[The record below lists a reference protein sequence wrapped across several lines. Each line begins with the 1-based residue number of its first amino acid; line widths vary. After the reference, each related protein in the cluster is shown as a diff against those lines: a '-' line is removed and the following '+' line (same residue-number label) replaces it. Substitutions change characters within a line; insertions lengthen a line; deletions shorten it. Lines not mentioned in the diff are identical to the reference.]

1 MKHLIG
7 LLLNL
12 AAITA
17 TVLGSRHD
25 MLSLS
30 PSDYELV
37 RYTNDSLLVQCRSTT
52 TESQLVWRS
61 PKGEI
66 IKEHKG
72 RIHIEQSAPDQL
84 TIVFTHISLGDKGK
98 WRCEDAN
105 GDRAEKYFELI
116 VYQKIA
122 FTENFTILTVKEG
135 KDAFIRCE
143 VKGEPQP
150 NVTWYYN
157 GQPIIVESFT
167 GNTTKFQILADG
179 LQVRKVT
186 QNDTGEYTCRAYQ
199 VNTIASDMQERTILM
214 KIEHKPIWRYSQH
227 IPVQYVYPNGSV
239 TIACEAIAEP
249 PANFTWYKNGNK
261 KRLHNDKHHA
271 IEKDYYASTLTIHAR
286 NDDVFD
292 TYRCLAENQLG
303 AIERNTV
310 LKRGVKPPPP
320 SVLQLRGFNSNTF
333 DVDVGSVRVSPART
347 APSTTEQLM
356 EVNGFRIEYMTEYE
370 FKSDGGKWTNA
381 KRRDF
386 PFEDGATFLI
396 NNLEANTTYLMRAA
410 TKNLA
415 GLSDYTKVEK
425 FHTLSNEPK
434 SASARLEHL
443 TATQLL
449 CISLVA
455 LLLCKEL
462 SFGFQPVSSITK
474 LQRAAGVRW

>member
-17 TVLGSRHD
+17 VLGNRHE
-25 MLSLS
+25 MLTLS
-30 PSDYELV
+30 PSDHSLV
-37 RYTNDSLLVQCRSTT
+37 RYTNDSLIVQCRSSTA
-52 TESQLVWRS
+52 ESQLVWRS

-72 RIHIEQSAPDQL
+72 RIHIVQSAPEQL
-84 TIVFTHISLGDKGK
+84 KIVFLHISLADKGK

-105 GDRAEKYFELI
+105 GDRAEKSFELI

-122 FTENFTILTVKEG
+122 FTENSTILTVKEG

-150 NVTWYYN
+150 NVTWHYN
-157 GQPIIVESFT
+157 GQPIIVESYT

-186 QNDTGEYTCRAYQ
+186 QNDTGEYTCSAYQ
-199 VNTIASDMQERTILM
+199 VNTIASDMQDRTILM
-214 KIEHKPIWRYSQH
+214 KIEHKPIWRYSKH
-227 IPVQYVYPNGSV
+227 IPEQYVYPNGSV

-261 KRLHNDKHHA
+261 KRLHTDNRYT
-271 IEKDYYASTLTIHAR
+271 IEKDYYASTLTIRAR
-286 NDDVFD
+286 TDDVFD
-292 TYRCLAENQLG
+292 SYRCLAENQLG
-303 AIERNTV
+303 AIERSTK
-310 LKRGVKPPPP
+310 LSRGVKPPPP

-333 DVDVGSVRVSPART
+333 DVDVGSVRISPART
-347 APSTTEQLM
+347 PPTDQLM

-370 FKSDGGKWTNA
+370 FKSDGGKWSNA

-425 FHTLSNEPK
+425 FTTLSNEPK
-434 SASARLEHL
+434 SSSARLEHL
-443 TATQLL
+443 NATQLL

-474 LQRAAGVRW
+474 LRRAVAGRW

>member
-1 MKHLIG
+1 MKQLIG

-17 TVLGSRHD
+17 TALGNHHE
-25 MLSLS
+25 MLTLS
-30 PSDYELV
+30 PSEHSLV
-37 RYTNDSLLVQCRSTT
+37 RYTNDSLIVQCRS
-52 TESQLVWRS
+52 SASDAQLLWRS

-72 RIHIEQSAPDQL
+72 RIHIEQNAPEQL
-84 TIVFTHISLGDKGK
+84 KIVFLHISLGDKGK

-105 GDRAEKYFELI
+105 GDRAEMSFELI

-122 FTENFTILTVKEG
+122 FTENSTILTVKEG

-150 NVTWYYN
+150 NVTWHYN
-157 GQPIIVESFT
+157 GQPIIVEYNS
-167 GNTTKFQILADG
+167 TKFQILADG

-214 KIEHKPIWRYSQH
+214 KIEHKPFWRYTNYTE
-227 IPVQYVYPNGSV
+227 PQYVYPNGSV
-239 TIACEAIAEP
+239 TLPCEAIAEP
-249 PANFTWYKNGNK
+249 PANFTWYKNSNK
-261 KRLHNDKHHA
+261 KHLHNDRHYTIHT
-271 IEKDYYASTLTIHAR
+271 DYYASTLKIQAR
-286 NDDVFD
+286 TENAYDK
-292 TYRCLAENQLG
+292 YRCVAENQLG
-303 AIERNTV
+303 AIERVIT

-320 SVLQLRGFNSNTF
+320 SVLQLRGFNSNRF
-333 DVDVGSVRVSPART
+333 DVDVGSVRPSPARA
-347 APSTTEQLM
+347 APGDQLM
-356 EVNGFRIEYMTEYE
+356 EVRGFRFEYMTEYE

-381 KRRDF
+381 KSKEF

-396 NNLEANTTYLMRAA
+396 NNLEENTTYLMRAA
-410 TKNLA
+410 TWNVA
-415 GLSDYTKVEK
+415 GISDWTRVEK
-425 FHTLSNEPK
+425 FTTLSNEPK
-434 SASARLEHL
+434 SSSARLEHL
-443 TATQLL
+443 TAAQLL

-462 SFGFQPVSSITK
+462 TFGFQPVASITK
-474 LQRAAGVRW
+474 LRRRPAGVRW